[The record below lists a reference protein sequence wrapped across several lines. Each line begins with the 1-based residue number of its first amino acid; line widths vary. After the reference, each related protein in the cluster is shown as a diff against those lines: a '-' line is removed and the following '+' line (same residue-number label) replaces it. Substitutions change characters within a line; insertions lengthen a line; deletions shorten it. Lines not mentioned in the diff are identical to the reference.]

1 MCLWGQGPSFNKCFL
16 CAVSVPHTLTG
27 ISYLCWCLE
36 MLFTASLGTW
46 GIPEGSLWGSGLAS
60 LSSQES
66 LASTFRGEDGWEG
79 HARLSRRLRSHE
91 AATPQEQGELY
102 KLKWIRS
109 VNGAVRL
116 GLHSTIKI
124 CKHSA
129 SYWIRS
135 RVINS
140 LFTSQPGRET
150 VYTRGPAWMSTVIN
164 HAITS
169 LAMRKS
175 AGWRGTLC
183 RQQQWPENQAVEAG
197 RPAPWRRTSWPVI
210 QPCSQDGQPLGHPAW
225 RFLTRPQANKLYST
239 QECFCDLR

>member
-1 MCLWGQGPSFNKCFL
+1 MVSGTAEGIHQQGRIQDPESQVTPDTRVSFLPRRHHGARSLVRPS
-16 CAVSVPHTLTG
+16 HR
-27 ISYLCWCLE
+27 
-36 MLFTASLGTW
+36 
-46 GIPEGSLWGSGLAS
+46 S
-60 LSSQES
+60 LSGSPLS
-66 LASTFRGEDGWEG
+66 LPR
-79 HARLSRRLRSHE
+79 
-91 AATPQEQGELY
+91 
-102 KLKWIRS
+102 
-109 VNGAVRL
+109 
-116 GLHSTIKI
+116 
-124 CKHSA
+124 
-129 SYWIRS
+129 
-135 RVINS
+135 
-140 LFTSQPGRET
+140 QPGRET